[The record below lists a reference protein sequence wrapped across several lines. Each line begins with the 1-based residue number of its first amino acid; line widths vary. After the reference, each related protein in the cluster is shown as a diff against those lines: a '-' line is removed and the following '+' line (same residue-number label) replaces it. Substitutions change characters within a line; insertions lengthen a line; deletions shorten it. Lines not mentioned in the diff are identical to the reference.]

1 MPNFSVEQ
9 SLMKAKSCAY
19 KGEIIEAQKLYETIL
34 KKFSNNLRAQQGLA
48 ALKKN
53 NINKNIQNPSQEVI
67 DQLVNLYNQGQF
79 GEVVDQAEALTKQ
92 YPTSILIWNI
102 LGATYIALG
111 FFVKA
116 TEALQKV
123 TELNPNYDIGFN
135 NLGIALKN
143 QGRLDEAVE
152 TFQKALLIK
161 GLILLIHIFEL

>member
-48 ALKKN
+48 ALKKY
-53 NINKNIQNPSQEVI
+53 NINKNIQNPPQEVI

-116 TEALQKV
+116 TEALKKV

-152 TFQKALLIK
+152 TFQKALLINP
-161 GLILLIHIFEL
+161 L